1 MIDIIIICFS
11 DREFN
16 NTFLIMNFHNTQLI
30 QISVLIN
37 IFCKKKKKN
46 RTDYLRII
54 NTLLNTHKKIIK
66 NLRIPFIKF
75 IF

>member
-37 IFCKKKKKN
+37 IFCKKKKKKIEP
-46 RTDYLRII
+46 TVYE
-54 NTLLNTHKKIIK
+54 LLI
-66 NLRIPFIKF
+66 RY
-75 IF
+75 